1 MGNELSIFR
10 MLQMITSDKKGRMQ
24 NLLNTTGNIEL
35 DHFNKAAEIVKA
47 LTEILD
53 TYGMEE
59 FLNVFRGVPTESHGV
74 KIGKLGDLGID
85 KRTQSW
91 KNALSKYFV
100 RLMASEL
107 DASSSYKNPSKEGM
121 ANLSKRT
128 ELLKNLLKENKWEGV
143 YYHMKLKKGE
153 EVKLRQ
159 FKLMDYDKTN
169 ITFRNKPITIDRKID
184 TNAYV
189 ADVLPVIDEILN
201 AVLDEDGNYL
211 GNHLNKDTIE
221 YLNNKKS

>member
-1 MGNELSIFR
+1 
-10 MLQMITSDKKGRMQ
+10 
-24 NLLNTTGNIEL
+24 
-35 DHFNKAAEIVKA
+35 
-47 LTEILD
+47 
-53 TYGMEE
+53 
-59 FLNVFRGVPTESHGV
+59 
-74 KIGKLGDLGID
+74 
-85 KRTQSW
+85 
-91 KNALSKYFV
+91 
-100 RLMASEL
+100 
-107 DASSSYKNPSKEGM
+107 M